1 MGLAPAKTCLRTGRH
16 PALRWPE
23 SAKRRLCGTWEPG
36 APMLTEK
43 SKWKPHEDESTE
55 AVHRGGTTRS
65 SDEVP
70 EKRTEPRG
78 GVVEPDLTRQP
89 AMGGTDE

>member
-43 SKWKPHEDESTE
+43 SKWKPHQDESTE
-55 AVHRGGTTRS
+55 AVPRGGTTRS
-65 SDEVP
+65 SHEVP

-78 GVVEPDLTRQP
+78 GVVGPYLTRQP